1 VSPIYKFSIRL
12 KKNKKLRAGFY
23 AGTALL
29 LAGVFII
36 VALLSANSAATD
48 TALTAKSQS
57 PTLSDKA
64 PETSLHETLQRIALA
79 KHNAESTPGSYTTEM
94 TPVPTPIA
102 TTPPEPSMT
111 PVPTTKPEPS
121 PKATPKPTPKPTK
134 APDLNAL
141 SQYFMVEADKYYNN
155 IGYSS
160 NSYDYT
166 EEDVMML
173 ARVITREAGGESYQ
187 GMLAVGNVVMNRV
200 FCGYWGK
207 TIASVVTAPGQF
219 AYSPARTPKQKCIEA
234 ARDVLKNER
243 WVIPQNVYFFNS
255 GRKAGENWGKYKY
268 YTKIGGHCFYTHTI
282 GRRYNGSGIPPALY
296 ERVYK
301 WPQYGCKREK
311 RVTRLQ
317 QMLVKLGYKTDTN
330 GYFGK
335 TTREAVIKFQKD
347 KGLKADGLSGPTTIK
362 ALIKAYGV
370 DAYRK
375 KYKA

>member
-1 VSPIYKFSIRL
+1 
-12 KKNKKLRAGFY
+12 
-23 AGTALL
+23 
-29 LAGVFII
+29 
-36 VALLSANSAATD
+36 
-48 TALTAKSQS
+48 
-57 PTLSDKA
+57 
-64 PETSLHETLQRIALA
+64 
-79 KHNAESTPGSYTTEM
+79 
-94 TPVPTPIA
+94 
-102 TTPPEPSMT
+102 
-111 PVPTTKPEPS
+111 
-121 PKATPKPTPKPTK
+121 
-134 APDLNAL
+134 
-141 SQYFMVEADKYYNN
+141 MVEAEKYYNN

-160 NSYDYT
+160 NSYNYT

-207 TIASVVTAPGQF
+207 TIASVVTARGQF
-219 AYSPARTPKQKCIEA
+219 AYSPDRTPKKRCIDA

-255 GRKAGENWGKYKY
+255 SRPAGENWGKYKF

-282 GRRYNGSGIPPALY
+282 GKRYNGSGIPPALY

-301 WPQYGCKREK
+301 WPQYGCKREN

-335 TTREAVIKFQKD
+335 TTKEAVIKFQKD
-347 KGLKADGLSGPTTIK
+347 KGLKADGLAGPTTIK
-362 ALIKAYGV
+362 AVIRAYGV